1 MTKSKTKKEKPFWAL
16 ILALLMSVTVKV
28 IAIALTGWLFCWAFS
43 FVFADMELIPALVLS
58 FSLFV
63 NEGGKNER

>member
-1 MTKSKTKKEKPFWAL
+1 MTKSKNKEETPFWAL
-16 ILALLMSVTVKV
+16 ILALLMSATVKV

-58 FSLFV
+58 FSVLAAMIIC
-63 NEGGKNER
+63 K

>member
-1 MTKSKTKKEKPFWAL
+1 MTKSKNKEETPFWAL
-16 ILALLMSVTVKV
+16 LLVLLMNATVKV

-58 FSLFV
+58 FSVLAAMIIC
-63 NEGGKNER
+63 K